1 MSCTHF
7 TDFICLF
14 WFLMAWIDS
23 ARGKKGGLPAA
34 VPPDPGKG
42 AMARGCCRR
51 SGCSPSGSS
60 VVPIALNKVR
70 VLLSP
75 SWFRMPSATSLDARE
90 TMCNVEVST
99 EIYVQQEPPRE
110 LSYSNIVFITTLHFN
125 KLKKSFGTEGDE
137 GNNIV
142 WNASY
147 MSSFL
152 FCHILFLLMKIS
164 HILNL

>member
-34 VPPDPGKG
+34 VPLDPGKG

-51 SGCSPSGSS
+51 SGCSASGSS
-60 VVPIALNKVR
+60 VMPVALNKVR

-99 EIYVQQEPPRE
+99 EIYVQQEPRE
-110 LSYSNIVFITTLHFN
+110 LSYSNIVFVTALHFN
-125 KLKKSFGTEGDE
+125 KLKKSFGTEGEE
-137 GNNIV
+137 GNNMV
-142 WNASY
+142 SNASY
-147 MSSFL
+147 MSSFYIQL
-152 FCHILFLLMKIS
+152 LPFCFAIFFS
-164 HILNL
+164 F

>member
-7 TDFICLF
+7 TDFICPF

-51 SGCSPSGSS
+51 SGCSASGSS
-60 VVPIALNKVR
+60 IVPVALNKVR

-75 SWFRMPSATSLDARE
+75 SWFQMLHIWALSIFSWCLFVLPYSFPSNENFPYPCLSSKARSFFCYGYLGNL
-90 TMCNVEVST
+90 TPLRSCVLVH
-99 EIYVQQEPPRE
+99 PR
-110 LSYSNIVFITTLHFN
+110 IRPQKT
-125 KLKKSFGTEGDE
+125 
-137 GNNIV
+137 
-142 WNASY
+142 AS
-147 MSSFL
+147 
-152 FCHILFLLMKIS
+152 MKIDGTDLS
-164 HILNL
+164 LEGLNAIQRSMF